1 MKTTTPLLIAL
12 LGVSACAQLPPS
24 SPSVARA
31 APSRIHQ
38 LCATI
43 AWQDAGP
50 ARDINSLAFTNQ
62 HEPELTRL
70 AYEQQSTPTAPS
82 SAAIAEL
89 EQPLRSPESIDLSMQ
104 VRREYEKT
112 RAREIGQW
120 VQAHLSVEVRTCPVQ

>member
-12 LGVSACAQLPPS
+12 LGASACAQLPPS

-38 LCATI
+38 LCAAI
-43 AWQDAGP
+43 AWQDAGS
-50 ARDINSLAFTNQ
+50 AGDINSFAFTGKN
-62 HEPELTRL
+62 EAELTRL
-70 AYEQQSTPTAPS
+70 AYETASGLTAPAS
-82 SAAIAEL
+82 VGIAEL
-89 EQPLRSPESIDLSMQ
+89 EQPLRSPQSIDLSMK

-112 RAREIGQW
+112 RTREIGQW